1 MSAARNCHRFFLN
14 RFSQAQQQT
23 SKKVSIA
30 KTDIIFDY
38 SVTNLVF
45 RSGLNLVQ
53 DGESFALTSGI
64 PCLVRD

>member
-30 KTDIIFDY
+30 KTDIICNY

-53 DGESFALTSGI
+53 DRESFALTSGI